1 MGLLQ
6 YLHAIRSLCLVQ
18 SVGLQFRGHTSMLVT
33 MKEGQKKVSV
43 HCLRALARI
52 VTFSGGRV
60 DVLESSNHV
69 THVPKEP

>member
-1 MGLLQ
+1 
-6 YLHAIRSLCLVQ
+6 
-18 SVGLQFRGHTSMLVT
+18 MLVT

-43 HCLRALARI
+43 HCLKALARI